1 MRAIGSALI
10 SSACLAFLLGFAFS
24 AVADEPGR
32 VSRHFGG
39 MAKNFYLGL
48 EGVQNFTFVDYSHR
62 DTYLDVIRGDEKLG
76 QCATCF
82 VRDEGEHGWA
92 GRFSLGYGKF
102 FRDRWHMGLEINATK
117 GNGELNK
124 HNIHGTSG
132 RELYSALEFE
142 GSYQAVLRP
151 GFRVNDGAAVF
162 LRLGA
167 ERGKFRLFHEQ
178 KGDVPPGASA
188 SYSDSRWETAWVAGF
203 DHEVQS
209 KDERLGLRL
218 GWEYADYGNLGA
230 LLSTWPGFKGAHG
243 NADTKKDPGIRNWD
257 TAVVTFKAGFVW
269 RPWAE
274 KYGDNSSSAYH
285 DFGGFYGG
293 IKGGYSAAEESFR
306 EEGKSARHV
315 AMHDPQV
322 GATLGW
328 GKQFKDRYYAGF
340 DLNYAPGINAEIK
353 LSAIESTIK
362 NREEAAWLYSHKQE
376 RKHDADASLRLG
388 YLMAPESMVYV
399 KAGYAISKW
408 NFTTNPTELWK
419 TKNGVPIEFIES
431 SGGSFQSKR
440 MKGPKLGLGI
450 DSVIKNKWIVRS
462 EWSYTR
468 YGRERLDDKKTT
480 EPNSYAFS
488 MGVIR
493 GF

>member
-1 MRAIGSALI
+1 M
-10 SSACLAFLLGFAFS
+10 LGFAFS

-48 EGVQNFTFVDYSHR
+48 EGVQNFTFVDYGHR
-62 DTYLDVIRGDEKLG
+62 DTYSYKLEG
-76 QCATCF
+76 EVYPKQCATCF
-82 VRDEGEHGWA
+82 ERDEGEHGWA
-92 GRFSLGYGKF
+92 GRFSLGYGEF
-102 FRDRWHMGLEINATK
+102 FHDRWHMGLEINATK
-117 GNGELNK
+117 GNGELNSHRK
-124 HNIHGTSG
+124 DDNG
-132 RELYSALEFE
+132 RELYFTLEF
-142 GSYQAVLRP
+142 GDSYQAVLRP
-151 GFRVNDGAAVF
+151 GFRVNDGAAAF

-167 ERGKFRLFHEQ
+167 ERGKFRLFHEK
-178 KGDVPPGASA
+178 KGDMPSGGSA
-188 SYSDSRWETAWVAGF
+188 SSSDSRWETAWVAGF

-218 GWEYADYGNLGA
+218 GWEYADYGNLA
-230 LLSTWPGFKGAHG
+230 SSLSWPGFKNSHVHD
-243 NADTKKDPGIRNWD
+243 DTVKDLGIRNWD
-257 TAVVTFKAGFVW
+257 TVVVTFKAGFVW
-269 RPWAE
+269 RPWAG

-293 IKGGYSAAEESFR
+293 IKGGYSAVEEGFR
-306 EEGKSARHV
+306 EEGKEARHI

-328 GKQFKDRYYAGF
+328 GQQFKDRYYAGF
-340 DLNYAPGINAEIK
+340 DFNYAPGINAESK
-353 LSAIESTIK
+353 RSAIDSTVSDK
-362 NREEAAWLYSHKQE
+362 EPMARLYRSSKQE
-376 RKHDADASLRLG
+376 RKHEADASLRLG
-388 YLMAPESMVYV
+388 YLMAPKSMVYV

-408 NFTTNPTELWK
+408 NLTTNPDEVWE
-419 TKNGVPIEFIES
+419 TKDGALSKFVKYDSP
-431 SGGSFQSKR
+431 GSFQSKQ

-462 EWSYTR
+462 EWSHTR
-468 YGRERLDDKKTT
+468 YGRERLDSEETI
-480 EPNSYAFS
+480 EPSSYAFS